1 MTGIEM
7 VLGIVIGIV
16 ILMLI
21 VSALTF
27 IITQISTKEVSSMRN
42 VYLGRLANSDSSIQN
57 AMKYIKLTNGI
68 KQYNNGEKS
77 K

>member
-1 MTGIEM
+1 MF
-7 VLGIVIGIV
+7 LGIVIGIV

-27 IITQISTKEVSSMRN
+27 IITRISTKEVSSMRN